1 MWLSQVIHHL
11 PDFNAVAR
19 ELRRVVRRAG
29 PILIRNNVKGHLKG
43 FARFYEFFPAALVN
57 DEARHPSVEQVQ
69 RIFESNGF
77 RFERIETVEQLVSRS
92 LKEYA
97 ERIRLRTY
105 STFEWISEKEFTDGM
120 SALDRAARSAV
131 EPTPV
136 MAKLD
141 LLVLQR
147 T

>member
-1 MWLSQVIHHL
+1 MRQ
-11 PDFNAVAR
+11 PD
-19 ELRRVVRRAG
+19 
-29 PILIRNNVKGHLKG
+29 ILIRSNFKGRLKG
-43 FARFYEFFPAALVN
+43 FARFYEFFPAGLVI

-69 RIFESNGF
+69 RIFESQGF
-77 RFERIETVEQLVSRS
+77 RFDRFETVEQLVSLS

-97 ERIRLRTY
+97 ERIQLRTY
-105 STFEWISEKEFTDGM
+105 STFELMSEKEIKDGM
-120 SALDRAARSAV
+120 RALDTAAQS
-131 EPTPV
+131 EDKPKPV